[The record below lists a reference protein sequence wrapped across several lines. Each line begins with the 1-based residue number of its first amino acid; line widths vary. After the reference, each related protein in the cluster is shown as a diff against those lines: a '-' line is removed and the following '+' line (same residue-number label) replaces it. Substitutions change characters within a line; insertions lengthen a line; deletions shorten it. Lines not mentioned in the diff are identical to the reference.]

1 VRFKQLIVAIVLT
14 VVLLKA
20 GLTQAE
26 TLQVNWL
33 TQYGNESIQTA
44 NLATQPRMLTNI
56 SNSLMTAAPSFLD
69 GSTYLQ
75 RRSDFVNNYQQYYGI
90 GETSQEWLRENRVT
104 ISQPAVVIAAV
115 REDYY
120 PGAGALLDSLGWTSL
135 GQTITLNY
143 YIGAAQLS
151 LYAGLVDAGPVWISG
166 AGVDQLRISGV
177 DVNSSSD
184 YFFFQ
189 NESAFPP
196 ASLADLKVVSVPE
209 TSAIVLA
216 SLGAIGL
223 MALGRRVHSP
233 TFVP

>member
-1 VRFKQLIVAIVLT
+1 VRSTQLIVAVVLT
-14 VVLLKA
+14 VIFLSA
-20 GLTQAE
+20 RLTQAG

-69 GSTYLQ
+69 GSNYLQ

-90 GETSQEWLRENRVT
+90 GETSQEWLRANRVT
-104 ISQPAVVIAAV
+104 ISQPAVVIVAV

-135 GQTITLNY
+135 SQTITLNY

-151 LYAGLVDAGPVWISG
+151 LYAGLVDAGPVQISG
-166 AGVDQLRISGV
+166 AGVDQLRIGGV

-189 NESAFPP
+189 NENAFSPTTI
-196 ASLADLKVVSVPE
+196 AELKVVTVPE
-209 TSAIVLA
+209 TSTIVLA
-216 SLGAIGL
+216 SLGAVGML
-223 MALGRRVHSP
+223 ALGRRFH
-233 TFVP
+233 